1 MRYNCVQVSPIVT
14 IGSIVGGAGSG
25 RESKTEYDYLGE
37 CGVEGGVEADWS
49 VGRNV

>member
-1 MRYNCVQVSPIVT
+1 MGHNCVYVSPIVA
-14 IGSIVGGAGSG
+14 IGAIVGGAGSG
-25 RESKTEYDYLGE
+25 GESKTEYDYLGE